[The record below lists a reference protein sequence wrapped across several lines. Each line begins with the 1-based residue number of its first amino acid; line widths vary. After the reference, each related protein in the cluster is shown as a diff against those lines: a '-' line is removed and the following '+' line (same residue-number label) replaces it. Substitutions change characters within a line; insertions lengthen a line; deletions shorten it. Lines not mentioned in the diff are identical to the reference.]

1 MQDGCVCMASLR
13 CRERACAV
21 PRDAPGPIGKR
32 LAEFPGGV
40 EVRSF
45 RGRLDA
51 SRSVR
56 RSLNITSMITRKHWS
71 SCVMTFSMHDLT
83 ILMRLTRRRCKRV
96 KKEIDLLYR
105 KEVEDLLI
113 ECSAL
118 GLERE
123 SSAEE
128 EEKEEEDEGES

>member
-1 MQDGCVCMASLR
+1 M
-13 CRERACAV
+13 
-21 PRDAPGPIGKR
+21 
-32 LAEFPGGV
+32 
-40 EVRSF
+40 
-45 RGRLDA
+45 
-51 SRSVR
+51 
-56 RSLNITSMITRKHWS
+56 
-71 SCVMTFSMHDLT
+71 
-83 ILMRLTRRRCKRV
+83 